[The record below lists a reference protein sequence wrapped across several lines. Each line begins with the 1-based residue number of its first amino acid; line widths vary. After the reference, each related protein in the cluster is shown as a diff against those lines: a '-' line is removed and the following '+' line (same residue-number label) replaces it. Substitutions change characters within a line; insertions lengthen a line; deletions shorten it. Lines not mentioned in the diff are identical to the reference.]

1 MLGSLTGKDASVVQ
15 QEQRPVA
22 KRWILT
28 GFRSHRAVP
37 TTTVWGKLSQIEPHA
52 EVHEA
57 ERIADALE
65 IAVRFPE
72 RRLITGSL
80 YFAGEVLA
88 HRHAVACEV
97 SDQ

>member
-1 MLGSLTGKDASVVQ
+1 M
-15 QEQRPVA
+15 
-22 KRWILT
+22 
-28 GFRSHRAVP
+28 
-37 TTTVWGKLSQIEPHA
+37 
-52 EVHEA
+52 HEA
-57 ERIADALE
+57 PRIADALE
-65 IAVRFPE
+65 IAGRFPE